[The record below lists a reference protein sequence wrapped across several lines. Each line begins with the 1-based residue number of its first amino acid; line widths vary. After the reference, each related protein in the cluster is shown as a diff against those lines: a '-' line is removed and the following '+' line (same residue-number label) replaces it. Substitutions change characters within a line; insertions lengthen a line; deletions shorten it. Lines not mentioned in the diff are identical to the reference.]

1 MDYSL
6 VVRNQYG
13 SETTVATASYSDD
26 NVFSVNL
33 AFPIPKK
40 PWWYHVKDAITP
52 ILLAMI
58 VFKPYRQ

>member
-6 VVRNQYG
+6 IVRDQYG
-13 SETTVATASYSDD
+13 TETTFASASYID
-26 NVFSVNL
+26 NVFSMNL
-33 AFPIPKK
+33 AVPVPKK